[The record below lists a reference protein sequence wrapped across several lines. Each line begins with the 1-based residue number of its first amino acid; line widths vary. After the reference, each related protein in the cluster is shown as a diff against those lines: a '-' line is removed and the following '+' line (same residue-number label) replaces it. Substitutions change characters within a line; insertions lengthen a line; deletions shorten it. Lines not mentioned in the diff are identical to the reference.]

1 MTMFGSQWFAAPD
14 TTYEI
19 DQSIRFNDNDSAHL
33 SRTPGSAGNRRTWTF
48 SAWVKRSNL
57 GTRQII
63 FSSAGGAYLQL
74 GPDAASTEA
83 ITLLNEGSGTDLNWY
98 TDQVFR
104 DTAAFFH
111 VVWQFDSTQASEGN
125 RTKLFINGSQV
136 TDFTKASTPDQDF
149 EGAINNTVEHKI
161 GEGHIANFYLD
172 AYLAEIHFID
182 GTAKEA
188 SDFGETNSD
197 TGQWIPKA
205 YSGSYGN
212 QGFYIKG
219 QDSSALGDDTSGNGN
234 DFASSG
240 LAAADQV
247 SDSPTNNHCTLNVL
261 NKDTDCTLTDG
272 NLQVGWTSGTD
283 PIICGTMAVSS
294 GKWYYEATFTGTF
307 NFPAV
312 GIAPAELSFGGSA
325 FASGNGALFYYAPS
339 GNYRGNGDNV
349 SYGAEYFVSSK
360 IGVALNLDDNEITF
374 YKDNSSQ
381 GTLNLAT
388 IRSGYSTWVPL
399 LTGGGSVENII
410 VNFGQSDFEYTP
422 PTNFNA
428 WSVSNLADPAIAD
441 PSKYFHTQL
450 YSGNGSSGHA
460 ITNDANAGNFK
471 PDWLVL
477 SPRSNGD
484 HHNSLDA
491 VRGSDKRI
499 QTNNDSAE
507 QTDDPAL
514 VTFESNGFDLDT
526 TDVNYNG
533 SGRTYAAWQ
542 WSTDGASAATNSDG
556 DIDSSVMKNTTAGF
570 SIVTYTGG
578 GSTETY
584 GHGLGAK
591 PAFIVTKRRSGT
603 ENWWAWHQDL
613 AGETSLLYMDLTN
626 SATTRSVSWAPTSS
640 TIQVYNSTAV
650 GASSDTYV
658 SYVFTEI
665 DGYSKFGSY
674 TGNGS
679 STAGP
684 FVNTGFR
691 PALVIIRTT
700 GTNDWIITDNK
711 RSPFNVCN
719 QTVFWNAT
727 TSETTGYQI
736 DMLSNGFRP
745 YTTAAAVNG
754 SGSTYVYLAFAESPF
769 KTANA
774 R

>member
-19 DQSIRFNDNDSAHL
+19 DQSARFNNGDSAYL
-33 SRTPGSAGNRRTWTF
+33 NRTPGSAGNRRTWTW
-48 SAWVKRSNL
+48 SGWVKRTIL
-57 GTRQII
+57 GSRYM
-63 FSSAGGAYLQL
+63 FGATNT
-74 GPDAASTEA
+74 GTDSIGFASTG
-83 ITLLNEGSGTDLNWY
+83 LLTIGFNNANDGVLQTTRL
-98 TDQVFR
+98 FR
-104 DTAAFFH
+104 DVGAWYHIVVAVDTTESTA
-111 VVWQFDSTQASEGN
+111 GN
-125 RTKLFINGSQV
+125 RIRLYVNGV
-136 TDFTKASTPDQDF
+136 EETDFATDTAPSLNYDT
-149 EGAINNTVEHKI
+149 GVNNTAQQTV
-161 GEGHIANFYLD
+161 GSLSGGSPSGFLD
-172 AYLAEIHFID
+172 GYLAEVHLID
-182 GTAKEA
+182 GSQLTAA
-188 SDFGETNSD
+188 SFGETNSN

-205 YSGSYGN
+205 YSGSYGTN
-212 QGFYIKG
+212 GFYLKF
-219 QDSSALGDDTSGNGN
+219 QDSSSLGDDTSGNGN
-234 DFASSG
+234 DFTSNN
-240 LAAADQV
+240 LAAADQM

-261 NKDTDCTLTDG
+261 NKDADCTLTDG

-312 GIAPAELSFGGSA
+312 GIAPVELSFGGSA

-399 LTGGGSVENII
+399 LTGGGSIENII

-422 PTNFNA
+422 PTGFNA

-460 ITNDANAGNFK
+460 ITNDAHAGDFK

-484 HHNSLDA
+484 HHNALDA

-499 QTNNDSAE
+499 QTNNTTVE

-514 VTFESNGFDLDT
+514 ITFESNGFDLDT

-533 SGRTYAAWQ
+533 SGRTYASWQ

-603 ENWWAWHQDL
+603 ENWWGWHQDL
-613 AGETSLLYMDLTN
+613 AGETSLVYMDLTN
-626 SATTRSVSWAPTSS
+626 AATTRSVSWAPTSS
-640 TIQVYNSTAV
+640 TIQVYNNTAV

-684 FVNTGFR
+684 FVYTGFR
-691 PALVIIRTT
+691 PAFVMTKNI
-700 GTNDWIITDNK
+700 TNSGDAWPIADNK

-719 QTVFWNAT
+719 ATVFWNQT

-745 YTTAAAVNG
+745 YTTDHGVNE
-754 SGSTYVYLAFAESPF
+754 SSATFIYMAFAEAPF